1 MANIMLGYSNQ
12 IEYSTLSGGSWNASF
27 PITNIKNKLLSKP
40 AITTGNSVTFTFTAT
55 SIRAIGIIKT
65 NLPIG
70 ATYSLLNGDEYDSG
84 TLTTIVDNQD
94 LIFGLSATASGTF
107 TVTITSN
114 APISIGRMFIGATI
128 EPSVNHTVGAGLGYV
143 SQSTVET
150 SVGGV
155 EYFKSMP
162 IRRNFSFTLDWLT
175 DAEAYQTLEI
185 IRVSDII
192 NEVLIIPDYTDTIY
206 GYKRNFMG
214 RLASLSSL
222 KNPYVNTH
230 QAGFEILEIV

>member
-12 IEYSTLSGGSWNASF
+12 IDTSTLSGGTWNTSF
-27 PITNIKNKLLSKP
+27 PITNIKNRLLSKP
-40 AITTGNSVTFTFTAT
+40 AITTTNSVTFTFTAT
-55 SIRAIGIIKT
+55 SIRCVGIIKT
-65 NLPIG
+65 NLPVG
-70 ATYSLLNGDEYDSG
+70 ATYSLANGAYNSG
-84 TLTTIVDNQD
+84 TKTTLVANQD

-107 TVTITSN
+107 TVTITST
-114 APISIGRMFIGATI
+114 APISIGRVFAGATI
-128 EPSVNHTVGAGLGYV
+128 QPTVNHTAGAGLGYT

-185 IRVSDII
+185 IRVSDIT

-214 RLASLSSL
+214 RLSTLSSI

>member
-12 IEYSTLSGGSWNASF
+12 IDSSTLSGGSWNASF

-70 ATYSLLNGDEYDSG
+70 ATYSLSNGAYNSG
-84 TLTTIVDNQD
+84 TKTTLVANQD

-107 TVTITSN
+107 TVTITST

-128 EPSVNHTVGAGLGYV
+128 QPTVNHTAGAGLGYV

-185 IRVSDII
+185 IRVSDIV
-192 NEVLIIPDYTDTIY
+192 NEVLIIPDYADTIY

-214 RLASLSSL
+214 RLSSLSSL